1 MIKWSICYN
10 SPDSKEVHMKK
21 NMGHADKT
29 IRLVAA
35 AVLAVLL
42 IAGVVK
48 GTPAI
53 VAAILAAVF
62 VITTLVGT
70 CPAYIPFGISTKGK
84 GGRGGSCDV

>member
-1 MIKWSICYN
+1 
-10 SPDSKEVHMKK
+10 MKK

-29 IRLVAA
+29 IRLAAA

-48 GTPAI
+48 DTLAI

-84 GGRGGSCDV
+84 AGRGGSCDV

>member
-10 SPDSKEVHMKK
+10 SPDSEEVFMKK

-53 VAAILAAVF
+53 VAAIVAAVF

-84 GGRGGSCDV
+84 GRRGGACGV

>member
-1 MIKWSICYN
+1 
-10 SPDSKEVHMKK
+10 MKK

-29 IRLVAA
+29 IRLAVA

-42 IAGVVK
+42 IAGIVK

-84 GGRGGSCDV
+84 GRRGGSCDA